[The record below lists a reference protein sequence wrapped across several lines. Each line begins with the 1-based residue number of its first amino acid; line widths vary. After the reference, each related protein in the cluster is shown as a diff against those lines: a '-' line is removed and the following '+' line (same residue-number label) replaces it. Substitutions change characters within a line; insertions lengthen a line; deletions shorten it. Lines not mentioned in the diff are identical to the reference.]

1 MHSPTLAW
9 LSEEQWLP
17 LATAHAERSKRFG
30 EPFTA
35 RRMNREKHPIEDF
48 LFTYYTQKPGQL
60 YRWHPGPGV
69 VLGGEQARE
78 RAEWK
83 FYREV
88 LDEDTGERGYTVD
101 VEAFAAARLE
111 AIRFARIILAGT
123 VQRPGNFAC
132 FGLHEW
138 AMAYKSEQNGIR
150 HEYLPLRLGAEGTDA
165 VVEEHKIR
173 CTHFDAFR
181 FYTPEAV
188 PLNELRPTRETQRNL
203 EQPGCL
209 HANMDLYKWAYKLTP
224 AVPSE
229 LVMDCFELAWDIR
242 TMDMQASPYD
252 LLEWGHEPIR
262 IETPA
267 GKAEY
272 VRRQKDFAD
281 RAQELR
287 RQVAGPCPG
296 TAPGTDLVHGAQRP
310 GCPDGERETRM
321 SPRMRFPVVATLFAA
336 LVLLAGCG
344 GNDGRPRPVVHSAA
358 TQTSAPP
365 TGQVAT
371 VDLDIVI
378 RADGKTES
386 ADYSLQCAGA
396 TALETSKHPRA
407 AEACALLA
415 KHPQI
420 LDPGAG
426 QPDVHRAVRRPGHRK
441 RHRNR

>member
-35 RRMNREKHPIEDF
+35 RRMKREKHPIEDF

-69 VLGGEQARE
+69 VLGGEPARE
-78 RAEWK
+78 RAGWK

-88 LDEDTGERGYTVD
+88 LDEGSGERGYTVD
-101 VEAFAAARLE
+101 VEAFAEARLE

-150 HEYLPLRLGAEGTDA
+150 HEYLPLRLGAGGTDA

-188 PLNELRPTRETQRNL
+188 PRNELQPTRETQRNL

-252 LLEWGHEPIR
+252 LLEWEHEPIR

-272 VRRQKDFAD
+272 VRRQKEFAE

-287 RQVAGPCPG
+287 LR
-296 TAPGTDLVHGAQRP
+296 
-310 GCPDGERETRM
+310 
-321 SPRMRFPVVATLFAA
+321 
-336 LVLLAGCG
+336 LLAL
-344 GNDGRPRPVVHSAA
+344 A
-358 TQTSAPP
+358 Q
-365 TGQVAT
+365 
-371 VDLDIVI
+371 
-378 RADGKTES
+378 
-386 ADYSLQCAGA
+386 
-396 TALETSKHPRA
+396 ALP
-407 AEACALLA
+407 L
-415 KHPQI
+415 
-420 LDPGAG
+420 
-426 QPDVHRAVRRPGHRK
+426 
-441 RHRNR
+441 